1 MKIVNLDL
9 NNTKQLNKLMPLYFN
24 YESELTKLKIEE
36 IFDQEKPEENELYF
50 INYFSRGINTLL
62 LIDEDDIL
70 GFISYNIDSDDVPG
84 YANGYKGFGHIAEI
98 YIDNIYRNKGYAK
111 KLVQSVELIF
121 EKSKINDMYLV
132 DINQNENLWKSLN
145 YINTGIIEPEEN
157 GIIFTKK
164 LKISK

>member
-1 MKIVNLDL
+1 M
-9 NNTKQLNKLMPLYFN
+9 N
-24 YESELTKLKIEE
+24 Y
-36 IFDQEKPEENELYF
+36 
-50 INYFSRGINTLL
+50 TLQTTL
-62 LIDEDDIL
+62 VEVLIPYLIDEDDIL

-84 YANGYKGFGHIAEI
+84 YANGYKDFGHIAEI
-98 YIDNIYRNKGYAK
+98 YIDKIYRNKGYAK

-121 EKSKINDMYLV
+121 EKSKINDIYLV

-164 LKISK
+164 LKISKQIFTKYYIYKVM